1 MIQVYAA
8 TNRDFTQNGDM
19 TLINCTSCELDVT
32 LNSTNAITLV
42 HPIDKEG
49 RWKYLEKECVLKV
62 PAPNIQDQ
70 LYIVKDV
77 MQTED
82 EITVTGVPL
91 FLGTKRVLV
100 DVRPTDANGQ
110 QALDK
115 ILEGT
120 QFKGHSDITA
130 RYTSHLIRRQLL
142 DAIMS
147 DDDNSFM
154 SRIGGE
160 LFIDNFDIY
169 VNDRIGI
176 DTGYRFEYNKDITS
190 IEDNSNTSKVL
201 TRVMPLAYGGRTIPE
216 GFVDSPLI
224 GAYKEIYEDVVA
236 FDNYKLVSDFGE
248 DEEYGENDLVFNTED
263 QLYAA
268 LRKAVKQLYDD
279 GLDKPTMS
287 ITFNITTL
295 EHMEEFKG
303 FENLLNVGLGDR
315 VQLHYDPLNI
325 DVTSRITAY
334 TYDCLKEEYS
344 SLTVGDI
351 VGGFVEIATSTN
363 EKLNNILN
371 KNGTV
376 AGSSINGTIN
386 ALNTQFKAQ
395 RDVAEKQHVRA
406 ILFEDLDPESPTF
419 GAMSL
424 GTMGFEIASER
435 TEDGRGWKWSTFG
448 TGQGFVADQIVAG
461 VLSAVMIQ
469 NTSGTFQM
477 DLSRDNGM
485 IFRNNNQDAIKIKGN
500 NIYMYDWK
508 GNNGIVGAI
517 QSVVE
522 SNNKIVAGVAFTHK
536 PHGYNAISYE
546 SATNSSNAHSYITF
560 DKYNVRATEDSPHP
574 ITIYEHVDFYGA
586 RAYFGEHCIQ
596 RTING
601 ELGIW
606 DSDGNYLM
614 YFNKSKDY
622 AGFSG
627 DVRVNG
633 SLSVSGTKNCV
644 QQTDNYGVRSFYA
657 VEDAENY
664 LTDRSSQIFD
674 VEIDSKGRF
683 IRRIDLDPVFME
695 CVNTDIDYTVEIIK
709 QGWGDFRVLEQTR
722 DHFIVESDCCDF
734 TFKYVVTAKRRG
746 FEQERLRKMEEDNEV
761 SR

>member
-100 DVRPTDANGQ
+100 DVRPTNANGQ

-130 RYTSHLIRRQLL
+130 RYTSHLIRTQLL

-201 TRVMPLAYGGRTIPE
+201 TRVMPLAHEGRTIPE
-216 GFVDSPLI
+216 LFVDSPLI

-248 DEEYGENDLVFNTED
+248 DEEYGKNDLVFKTED

-351 VGGFVEIATSTN
+351 VDGFVEIATSTN

-406 ILFEDLDPESPTF
+406 MLFEDLDPDSPTY
-419 GAMSL
+419 GAMSI

-448 TGQGFVADQIVAG
+448 TGQGFVADQIVTG
-461 VLSAVMIQ
+461 VLSAIMIQ
-469 NTSGTFQM
+469 NTAGTFQM
-477 DLSRDNGM
+477 DLSRNNGM

-500 NIYMYDWK
+500 NIFMYDWK

-517 QSVVE
+517 QA
-522 SNNKIVAGVAFTHK
+522 IVDSGDNITAGIALNHK
-536 PHGYNAISYE
+536 THGYTSITYD
-546 SATNSSNAHSYITF
+546 SANGSTSTPQYITF
-560 DKYNVRATEDSPHP
+560 DKYNVKSHELTPHP
-574 ITIYEHVDFYGA
+574 ITIH
-586 RAYFGEHCIQ
+586 
-596 RTING
+596 
-601 ELGIW
+601 
-606 DSDGNYLM
+606 
-614 YFNKSKDY
+614 
-622 AGFSG
+622 
-627 DVRVNG
+627 
-633 SLSVSGTKNCV
+633 
-644 QQTDNYGVRSFYA
+644 
-657 VEDAENY
+657 EN
-664 LTDRSSQIFD
+664 
-674 VEIDSKGRF
+674 
-683 IRRIDLDPVFME
+683 M
-695 CVNTDIDYTVEIIK
+695 
-709 QGWGDFRVLEQTR
+709 
-722 DHFIVESDCCDF
+722 
-734 TFKYVVTAKRRG
+734 TAIPW
-746 FEQERLRKMEEDNEV
+746 F
-761 SR
+761 